1 MSDSIPIFPNHGQIA
16 EPELLFHP
24 FRLGDRHR
32 HPLLGLLEFGPYS
45 RSTINTVLDPI
56 RVAIIAPHGGLQAVR
71 NLLGEFSQQHAPR
84 ERKNYLPT
92 FPGFSRVFGLNL
104 VPATIQHELPADLDS
119 RVASASAP
127 HQVLGEVLARA
138 FNAVQNSR
146 TEFDVLAIYLP
157 NRWERGFWGP
167 RGDSFDLHDFLK
179 AIAAARG
186 TPTQIINEDSAL
198 SYNCRCS
205 VMWRLGIAFYC
216 KAGGVPWKL
225 AGTDP
230 DTAFVGLSYAIR
242 DADSDRPKFVTCC
255 SQVFDSEG
263 SGLEF
268 VAYDTDEIQVER
280 DNPFLSRNQMRRVM
294 ARSLALYQ
302 RQHAGRAP
310 ARVVIHKSTEFKED
324 EIEGCFDAWRASSGL
339 ELIQVQQ
346 DSGWRGVL
354 LDPPRQGSGD
364 RKGTPA
370 AYPCERG
377 SFLPLDGLNVLL
389 WTQGN
394 APSAALDG
402 RAYYKEGKGIPAP
415 LLLKRFAGHGAW
427 DQACQDVLGLS
438 KMNWN
443 NDYLYDRLPVTMA
456 YAQVLAQVIKR
467 MPSVLPHPYQFRLFM

>member
-1 MSDSIPIFPNHGQIA
+1 MSDYIPAFPNHSQIA

-24 FRLGDRHR
+24 FRLEDRRR

-56 RVAIIAPHGGLQAVR
+56 RVGIIAPHRGLQAVR
-71 NLLGEFSQQHAPR
+71 HLLVEFGQQHSPR

-92 FPGFSRVFGLNL
+92 FPGFSRVFGLNI
-104 VPATIQHELPADLDS
+104 VAGGIQHELPEDLDS

-127 HQVLGEVLARA
+127 HQVLADAVGRA
-138 FNAVQNSR
+138 FNTVQISR
-146 TEFDVLAIYLP
+146 AEFDVLAIYLP

-167 RGDSFDLHDFLK
+167 KGDSFDLHDFLK

-198 SYNCRCS
+198 AYDCRCS
-205 VMWRLGIAFYC
+205 VMWRLGIAIYC

-225 AGTDP
+225 AGGDA

-242 DADSDRPKFVTCC
+242 DGSSGRPQFVTCC

-263 SGLEF
+263 AGLEF
-268 VAYDTDEIQVER
+268 VVYDTDEIHIER
-280 DNPFLSRNQMRRVM
+280 ENPFLSRGQMRRVM

-302 RQHAGRAP
+302 RQHAGRSP
-310 ARVVIHKSTEFKED
+310 ARVVIHKSTEFKDD
-324 EIEGCFDAWRASSGL
+324 EVEGCFDAWRSSSGL

-354 LDPPRQGSGD
+354 LDPPKQGSGD
-364 RKGTPA
+364 RRGTPA

-377 SFLPLDGLNVLL
+377 SFLPLDGFNVLL

-394 APSAALDG
+394 APSASLDG

-427 DQACQDVLGLS
+427 DQACHDVVGLS

-443 NDYLYDRLPVTMA
+443 NDNLYDRLPVTMA
-456 YAQVLAQVIKR
+456 YAQILAQVIKR
-467 MPSVLPHPYQFRLFM
+467 MPSVLPQPYQFRLFM

>member
-71 NLLGEFSQQHAPR
+71 NLLDEFSQQHSPR

-92 FPGFSRVFGLNL
+92 FPGFARVFGLNL
-104 VPATIQHELPADLDS
+104 VAASIQHELPADLDS

-127 HQVLGEVLARA
+127 HQVLGEALARA
-138 FNAVQNSR
+138 FNRCAKFPHGIRCAGDLFAGSLGTRILGTGGAIRLTSMIFSR
-146 TEFDVLAIYLP
+146 RSQPHA
-157 NRWERGFWGP
+157 GHP
-167 RGDSFDLHDFLK
+167 RKSSTKTG
-179 AIAAARG
+179 
-186 TPTQIINEDSAL
+186 AL

-225 AGTDP
+225 ASADA

-242 DADSDRPKFVTCC
+242 DADSDRPRFVTCC

-302 RQHAGRAP
+302 RQHAGRSP

-324 EIEGCFDAWRASSGL
+324 EIEGLLRRMARFLRARTNSSAAGQRVARSASRST
-339 ELIQVQQ
+339 EA
-346 DSGWRGVL
+346 
-354 LDPPRQGSGD
+354 RQ
-364 RKGTPA
+364 
-370 AYPCERG
+370 RG
-377 SFLPLDGLNVLL
+377 SERDAGSIPL
-389 WTQGN
+389 
-394 APSAALDG
+394 
-402 RAYYKEGKGIPAP
+402 
-415 LLLKRFAGHGAW
+415 
-427 DQACQDVLGLS
+427 
-438 KMNWN
+438 
-443 NDYLYDRLPVTMA
+443 
-456 YAQVLAQVIKR
+456 
-467 MPSVLPHPYQFRLFM
+467 